1 MSQLHQIQ
9 IRYEA
14 LEDRALLRV
23 ATNDAREFRFWITRR
38 YAKLLWQALRG
49 SAVKGTPAVTQAAPQ
64 AREAVMAFQHEAAL
78 AKADF
83 NTGFREQTRD
93 TPLGVA
99 PVLLARVKCTTLN
112 DGLTLLALHPVKGE
126 GIEVRLDTTLL
137 HSLLKLLCEAA
148 AAGEWELDMSTPST
162 TPGSATGPLN

>member
-9 IRYEA
+9 IKYEA

-23 ATNDAREFRFWITRR
+23 ATSDAREFRFWITRR
-38 YAKLLWQALRG
+38 YAKLLWQALCG
-49 SAVKGTPAVTQAAPQ
+49 SAAKSTPAVTQAVPQ

-99 PVLLARVKCTTLN
+99 PVLLARVKCTTL
-112 DGLTLLALHPVKGE
+112 DGGFTVLALHPVQGE

-137 HSLLKLLCEAA
+137 HSLLKLLREAA
-148 AAGEWELDMSTPST
+148 AAGEWDLDMPAPGAA
-162 TPGSATGPLN
+162 PGSATGTLN